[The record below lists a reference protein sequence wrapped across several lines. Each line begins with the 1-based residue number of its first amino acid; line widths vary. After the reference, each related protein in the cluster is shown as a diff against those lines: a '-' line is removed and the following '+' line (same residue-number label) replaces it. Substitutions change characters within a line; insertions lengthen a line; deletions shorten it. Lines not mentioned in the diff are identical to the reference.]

1 MRTLRACGAC
11 VRCVCACGA
20 CVRLSGGICAH
31 SCMCVCI
38 LYACCGAKLLAQI
51 PPPNHF
57 NQSLNP

>member
-1 MRTLRACGAC
+1 MRTLRACG
-11 VRCVCACGA
+11 VCGA
-20 CVRLSGGICAH
+20 CVRCMCLSGGICAH

-38 LYACCGAKLLAQI
+38 LYVCCGAKLLAQI